1 MQAENWTRA
10 VDPLIILCLSLLIPI
25 SIVTS
30 FSCHHDHNERRS
42 FLQTLL
48 VVGLPPPELSNPI
61 EDASYLPPISTANG
75 NFDCLL
81 DLPPITPGCVRLYLC
96 RHGQTEFN
104 RLHKVQGARI
114 DPPLNQNGNEQ
125 AMRLGMAVS
134 KLITNSDT
142 FPHYV
147 VHSTLCRAR
156 ETAEVVTATAL
167 SQIKSKGI
175 PTTDSL
181 KVFGALPSLKEVDF
195 GSLEGMMDSD
205 NTFRMAMTK
214 TYANWSIGNIDS
226 RTGDGGES
234 GREVLQRAVRSLDE
248 LGKLAASSSS
258 SSILAVSHST
268 YLRILLSMV
277 SNKPLAESAL
287 WKIDNGSV
295 NIVDVN
301 VESKRQMFTSI
312 DMPQAHLIRL
322 NEVRHLQGIIMS

>member
-1 MQAENWTRA
+1 MRRA
-10 VDPLIILCLSLLIPI
+10 VAPLIILCLSFLIPI
-25 SIVTS
+25 SVVTS
-30 FSCHHDHNERRS
+30 FSCHDVCHERRI

-48 VVGLPPPELSNPI
+48 VMGLPPSNAI
-61 EDASYLPPISTANG
+61 EDASYLPPLSANG

-114 DPPLNQNGNEQ
+114 DPQLNENGQEQ
-125 AMRLGMAVS
+125 AKRLGMAVS

-142 FPHYV
+142 FPHYA

-167 SQIKSKGI
+167 SQFKDSPIKVWGELS
-175 PTTDSL
+175 
-181 KVFGALPSLKEVDF
+181 SLKEVDF
-195 GSLEGMMDSD
+195 GSLEGIMDSD
-205 NTFRMAMTK
+205 NTFRMAMTE

-234 GREVLQRAVRSLDE
+234 GREVLQRAVKSLDE
-248 LGKLAASSSS
+248 LAKLAVSSTS

-277 SNKPLAESAL
+277 ANKPLAELAL
-287 WKIDNGSV
+287 WKIENGSV

-301 VESKRQMFTSI
+301 VEGERQMVKGV

-322 NEVRHLQGIIMS
+322 NEVRHLQGLILS

>member
-1 MQAENWTRA
+1 MTRA
-10 VDPLIILCLSLLIPI
+10 VDPLIILCLI
-25 SIVTS
+25 SVVTS
-30 FSCHHDHNERRS
+30 FSCHDVCHERRT

-48 VVGLPPPELSNPI
+48 VMGLPPSNAI
-61 EDASYLPPISTANG
+61 EDASYLPPLSANG

-81 DLPPITPGCVRLYLC
+81 NLPPITPGCVRLYLC

-104 RLHKVQGARI
+104 RWHKVQGARI
-114 DPPLNQNGNEQ
+114 DPPINENGREQ
-125 AMRLGMAVS
+125 AKRLGLAVS
-134 KLITNSDT
+134 KLITNRDT
-142 FPHYV
+142 FPHCA

-167 SQIKSKGI
+167 SHLKDDSPIKVYG
-175 PTTDSL
+175 
-181 KVFGALPSLKEVDF
+181 LPSLKEVDF
-195 GSLEGMMDSD
+195 GSLEGMTDSD

-234 GREVLQRAVRSLDE
+234 GREVLQRAVKSLDE
-248 LGKLAASSSS
+248 LAKLAVSSSS

-277 SNKPLAESAL
+277 SDKPLAESAL
-287 WKIDNGSV
+287 WKIENGSV

-301 VESKRQMFTSI
+301 VEHKRQMITSI

>member
-1 MQAENWTRA
+1 M
-10 VDPLIILCLSLLIPI
+10 
-25 SIVTS
+25 
-30 FSCHHDHNERRS
+30 
-42 FLQTLL
+42 
-48 VVGLPPPELSNPI
+48 
-61 EDASYLPPISTANG
+61 
-75 NFDCLL
+75 
-81 DLPPITPGCVRLYLC
+81 
-96 RHGQTEFN
+96 
-104 RLHKVQGARI
+104 HKVQGARI

-167 SQIKSKGI
+167 SQI
-175 PTTDSL
+175 TDSL

-226 RTGDGGES
+226 RTGVGGES

-301 VESKRQMFTSI
+301 VESKRQMLTSI

>member
-1 MQAENWTRA
+1 MTRA

-30 FSCHHDHNERRS
+30 FSCHHVHNERRS

-48 VVGLPPPELSNPI
+48 VVGLPPPELSNAI
-61 EDASYLPPISTANG
+61 EDASHLPPISTANG

-81 DLPPITPGCVRLYLC
+81 DLPPITPGCVRIYLC

-114 DPPLNQNGNEQ
+114 DPPLNQNGREQ
-125 AMRLGMAVS
+125 AKRLGMAVS
-134 KLITNSDT
+134 KLITNNDT

-147 VHSTLCRAR
+147 VHSPLCRAR

-167 SQIKSKGI
+167 SQFKSKGI

-181 KVFGALPSLKEVDF
+181 KVFGELPSLKEVDF

-226 RTGDGGES
+226 RTGIGGES

-268 YLRILLSMV
+268 YLRLLLSMV
-277 SNKPLAESAL
+277 SDKPLAESAL

-301 VESKRQMFTSI
+301 VERKRQMFTSI